1 MRKTCISLCLLAGLS
16 IIACKNDKVKST
28 KSKTDSTVAVEAVK
42 SDSVNKVKTNSDE
55 NDDTLEKTTEIS
67 PEKVSIEGK
76 YIANTCDGGR
86 FSIEI
91 KNVND
96 KPTFVIYDKTKIIAT
111 GGASMDGDGVNDG
124 TTIAMGEIAG
134 LYQGDKIIVQNYGN
148 SMNEYEH
155 FSQCGDKYLEFT
167 KEK

>member
-1 MRKTCISLCLLAGLS
+1 MKKACISLCVLAGLS

-28 KSKTDSTVAVEAVK
+28 KTKADSAVVAEPIETKSTEKIETDSA
-42 SDSVNKVKTNSDE
+42 E
-55 NDDTLEKTTEIS
+55 NDDTVEKKAETA

-76 YIANTCDGGR
+76 YVANTCDGGR

-111 GGASMDGDGVNDG
+111 GGASMDGGGINDG

-155 FSQCGDKYLEFT
+155 FSQCGDKYLEFA
-167 KEK
+167 KQK